1 MMEITFEEQYN
12 LLTGKIFM
20 QATRFLNQQFKNAG
34 LNITREQWTV
44 LAVLWRQDGIA
55 QQKIADET
63 DRDKPSTTRLL
74 DNLEKMGYIER
85 RADATD
91 RRINSI
97 FLTPLG
103 KESEAKIMEA
113 VNDTFNKM
121 TKAINED
128 DLKTVRTV
136 FAQVY
141 QNISN
146 QA

>member
-44 LAVLWRQDGIA
+44 LAVLWHQDGIA

-85 RADATD
+85 KADTAD

-103 KESEAKIMEA
+103 RDSEQKIMEV
-113 VNDTFNKM
+113 VNDTFDKI
-121 TKAINED
+121 TSGIKESA
-128 DLKTVRTV
+128 LKTVRTV
-136 FAQVY
+136 FSQVY

>member
-85 RADATD
+85 KADTAD

-103 KESEAKIMEA
+103 RDSEQKIMEV
-113 VNDTFNKM
+113 VNDTFDKI
-121 TKAINED
+121 TSGIKESA
-128 DLKTVRTV
+128 LKTVRTV
-136 FAQVY
+136 FSQVY